1 MALTLHLRHLFKK
14 GRQKNF
20 EPALFL
26 PPLYFSPALSHQVPS
41 SLTRR
46 DSTQPGNVSKTPFF
60 VAALEICCGPFGGKL
75 NLPFKVCK
83 RVDALEDSIAGE
95 NADLLH
101 VVLCEAGAV
110 EGVLGDGDHHPRLLR
125 ARPLRV
131 RHQLHNGAN
140 TLAGS
145 CKYFL

>member
-1 MALTLHLRHLFKK
+1 MWEKLMQWFLKK
-14 GRQKNF
+14 
-20 EPALFL
+20 
-26 PPLYFSPALSHQVPS
+26 
-41 SLTRR
+41 
-46 DSTQPGNVSKTPFF
+46 
-60 VAALEICCGPFGGKL
+60 
-75 NLPFKVCK
+75 
-83 RVDALEDSIAGE
+83 DSIVGE

-110 EGVLGDGDHHPRLLR
+110 EGVLGDGDHHPWLLR